1 MIIDKIT
8 LYNYRLYKGEN
19 IITFN
24 LKKDRNVFLISGENG
39 FGKTTFL
46 HSLLWCL
53 YGRLASDIEDGLKKE
68 VSNGGYNLLLKNNLN
83 HSQRAIIE
91 TLDPQIITQVKRNG
105 YTGSNEYVRK
115 CSQYFV
121 EIVFS
126 EVVIPSIPCSNL
138 AIRRGYDIITEK
150 EFIEIFIDGVKNE
163 LTNEIGPEI
172 FINDFVLNK
181 DIARFFFFDSE
192 QIVSLAETSLPSE
205 RKRLSSAYN
214 EVLGV
219 RKYEDL
225 RNTLNSVRVRFRKRS
240 NDIACRQ
247 KIDKLVECRESI
259 LTDINNS
266 QILIDNLDIRISSLE
281 KRNDELQ
288 LQLIREGNNATTEE
302 IKRLSLLIESCSKK
316 DDDYKVLLRSFLEYA
331 PLAIMG
337 SLLKNTKSL
346 ADADYAANSSH
357 AIAVNRNNII
367 SDITSDLFLMIHR
380 LDLDSKLRMDLQD
393 KIQSILQRYRRE
405 KSDTKSLLD
414 ISDADYK
421 EFCSIYNYIT
431 STYRSEFERLA
442 DDYKKNK
449 QVLDRS
455 SRRLSN
461 IQSKESDLLISSIR
475 SQKNEIELSIS
486 KLNTELRALIESVG
500 EKKQQLATIQKQ
512 LSELLKSIDLDDL
525 DSKKDALA
533 QSLSS
538 ELSSFLNLLKAEKKS
553 SLERRIKRI
562 LNSLMHKDDF
572 IGKVEVLISDD
583 DMDIILHSKDGNIIN
598 KDSLSKG
605 EQQLYASSLL
615 KALVEES
622 GIKFPVFID
631 SPLQK
636 FDKSHASKIITD
648 FYPSIS
654 SQVVLFPLLFKELT
668 PEEYNLMSPIIN
680 DCYLIKNDVVSSY
693 FERSDFNQIMSNN
706 NVYTN

>member
-83 HSQRAIIE
+83 HSQRAILE
-91 TLDPQIITQVKRNG
+91 TLDAQTITQVKRNG

-115 CSQYFV
+115 ISQYFV

-150 EFIEIFIDGVKNE
+150 EFIEIYIDGVRNE

-192 QIVSLAETSLPSE
+192 QIVTLAETSLPSE
-205 RKRLSSAYN
+205 RKRLCSAYN

-219 RKYEDL
+219 SKYEDL

-247 KIDKLVECRESI
+247 KIDKLIESRDLI
-259 LTDINNS
+259 LADINNS
-266 QILIDNLDIRISSLE
+266 QTSIENLDLRISSLE
-281 KRNDELQ
+281 KRNEELQ

-302 IKRLSLLIESCSKK
+302 IKRLTLLIESCSKK

-337 SLLKNTKSL
+337 SLLQNTKSL

-357 AIAVNRNNII
+357 TLAVNRNNII

-393 KIQSILQRYRRE
+393 KIQSILQRYKRE

-475 SQKNEIELSIS
+475 SQKNDIELSIS
-486 KLNTELRALIESVG
+486 KLNSELRSLIELVG
-500 EKKQQLATIQKQ
+500 EKKQQLATVQKQ

-525 DSKKDALA
+525 DSKKDSLA

-572 IGKVEVLISDD
+572 IGKVEVLINDD
-583 DMDIILHSKDGNIIN
+583 DMDIVLRSKNGNIIN

-693 FERSDFNQIMSNN
+693 FERSDFNQIMTSN